1 MGTTKD
7 DFQSFGSLP
16 LAIDMLNNLVMTG
29 AMLWEVDFNML
40 KSTSNSNMQYAI
52 LAAICNPCSNMQYA
66 ILADMPSG
74 PFDLE
79 TSSDPNINNTS
90 SSVQSRC
97 DGHSEG
103 SVSGRSS
110 GVSSGSDRLKC
121 CEKHYPSRVTFSE
134 FELAVV
140 PFLCRLGTDEVSRFR
155 HFKAFQNSLELDLR
169 L

>member
-1 MGTTKD
+1 MGTARD

-16 LAIDMLNNLVMTG
+16 LAIDMLNNLVMAG
-29 AMLWEVDFNML
+29 AVLWEVDFN
-40 KSTSNSNMQYAI
+40 
-52 LAAICNPCSNMQYA
+52 

-90 SSVQSRC
+90 SSVQSRY

-110 GVSSGSDRLKC
+110 GVSGGSDRLKC
-121 CEKHYPSRVTFSE
+121 CEKHCPKHVLF
-134 FELAVV
+134 
-140 PFLCRLGTDEVSRFR
+140 
-155 HFKAFQNSLELDLR
+155 
-169 L
+169 

>member
-1 MGTTKD
+1 MGTTRD

-16 LAIDMLNNLVMTG
+16 LAIDMLNNLVMAG
-29 AMLWEVDFNML
+29 AMLWEVDFN
-40 KSTSNSNMQYAI
+40 
-52 LAAICNPCSNMQYA
+52 

-90 SSVQSRC
+90 SSVQSRY

-121 CEKHYPSRVTFSE
+121 CEKHYPSRAAFSE

-140 PFLCRLGTDEVSRFR
+140 PFLCRLGTDEVSRFS
-155 HFKAFQNSLELDLR
+155 KTPWS
-169 L
+169 